1 MLYFSTRQAARNFAK
16 GTKKVID
23 LSKGS
28 PRDLFKAQSGV
39 SKRWAVKVV

>member
-28 PRDLFKAQSGV
+28 LFKAQAGV
-39 SKRWAVKVV
+39 SKRWAVKAV

>member
-1 MLYFSTRQAARNFAK
+1 MLYFSTRRAARNFAK

-28 PRDLFKAQSGV
+28 PRDLFKVQSGV
-39 SKRWAVKVV
+39 SKRWAVKAV

>member
-1 MLYFSTRQAARNFAK
+1 MIYFKTRAQARNFAK

-28 PRDLFKAQSGV
+28 PRDLFKAQAGF
-39 SKRWAVKVV
+39 SKRWAVKAV